1 VDDFEGDRDY
11 EAPRRNNAA
20 RVVVTMVVLA
30 GLVLLAW
37 VAEKRL
43 HVVEWVE
50 AEVAHGGGPGEPD
63 PRVAPL
69 LAEGERA
76 LIAGDVDAAQTAF
89 DKASVLAG
97 NDGHVDLDLARVAGA
112 KGDVAWLKLRILPPD
127 ATDEIRVAN
136 ADLGRYA
143 ALSVRASQDALNT
156 KPDDPQALTAKINAL
171 RLAGETDAAR
181 ANVVAVFGRASDP
194 ETAYVL
200 ALLEM
205 TQTPPPWA
213 SILDRL
219 RLAAAAEWSSGRAH
233 AALLYALAKSGD
245 LPAARSEMVK
255 LDALPRPYPC
265 LVNLRALLVAAPPPT
280 PDATA
285 TLDAG
290 APDAGPDAARAPK
303 AAGGQGP
310 SDDESGDTTPAGPLL
325 AANQAMAVHDYAR
338 AEQIYQAILTSQP
351 NDSQALGGLGDI
363 ARARGDSQ
371 GAISAYRRA
380 VSVNPSYLPAL
391 LGLAD
396 TQWFGGDKAAAVSGY
411 KNIEEHFPEGT
422 YPEYVKGRVS
432 GN

>member
-1 VDDFEGDRDY
+1 MDDFEGDY
-11 EAPRRNNAA
+11 EGPRKNNAA
-20 RVVVTMVVLA
+20 RVVVTLIVLA

-37 VAEKRL
+37 VAEKRF

-50 AEVAHGGGPGEPD
+50 AEVAHGGSTGEPD

-76 LIAGDVDAAQTAF
+76 LVAGDVDAAQTAF

-97 NDGHVDLDLARVAGA
+97 TDPHVDLDLARVAAA

-143 ALSVRASQDALNT
+143 ALSVRASQDALSA

-213 SILDRL
+213 SVLDRL

-233 AALLYALAKSGD
+233 AALLYALTKSGD
-245 LPAARSEMVK
+245 LAAARGEMVK

-265 LVNLRALLVAAPPPT
+265 LANLRALLVAATPPP
-280 PDATA
+280 PAATD
-285 TLDAG
+285 THDAG
-290 APDAGPDAARAPK
+290 APDAAPDAARAPK
-303 AAGGQGP
+303 AASQGA
-310 SDDESGDTTPAGPLL
+310 SDDESSDTTPAGPLL
-325 AANQAMAVHDYAR
+325 AANQAMGVHDYGR

-351 NDSQALGGLGDI
+351 NDSQALSGLGDI
-363 ARARGDSQ
+363 ARARGDTQ

-422 YPEYVKGRVS
+422 YPEYVKGRVGG